1 MPDGLLSLLL
11 LGELACCVGALY
23 RLQPADIRF
32 GEAVCRALALTLAG
46 LGLAIQLLFA
56 LHLTRFPWLLDA
68 AVCGLCAAGLLR
80 GRRRFLAELGHAL
93 RLAAHFPSAWVLCA
107 AAAGLGVTVW
117 VAPPTNWDSMT
128 YNLSRVLVMMR
139 ENTLAPAHVATF
151 RQLSFSPGFD
161 LLHWF
166 FLRYGTDRAIAA
178 FSLTAYLAI
187 LSGTFALA
195 RRRGDAAF
203 ALRAALV
210 VGSLTLLPLEAVST
224 KNDIGAAAM
233 AVACLAT
240 AGGLLDRPALGRLA
254 LLLAFAFYG
263 ISTKSHFALFGG
275 PCVALVLWARR
286 RELRAALARAWAASR
301 PRLAGTSLLLAAA
314 LCLCLASQ
322 WVNLA
327 RFGDPFGPRA
337 AVALHEN
344 ADGLHGAAANL
355 TRYALDVLDL
365 PGRAWFTARRDLHG
379 ALFGS
384 GKGPGA
390 SMDFHAFYAPGNALR
405 EDAAW
410 FGLLGGLLVVP
421 CVAAG
426 LFRRDDLLCRLA
438 AMSLTVFALLVAYKI
453 TWFSY
458 NNRFFT
464 LFFAASAPCLV
475 AARRVWHD
483 RRLLRLPLLAVAAA
497 TLAAAVLA
505 NQDRPLLDARYLPE
519 ADPPFAPSILDRP
532 GTRRDAYAAFF
543 NAPLLLDY
551 LSDGIYPGGKG
562 LLVTGKD
569 SVIYPVL
576 FYARAQDW
584 VVAGPDAPV
593 AALGDIPFDTRD
605 CRALR
610 EAVTRFDV
618 TVVMENEQAKAC
630 LTGEKPIMRTR
641 APWGEALVFTAGRNA
656 VRP

>member
-1 MPDGLLSLLL
+1 MPEGLLSLLL
-11 LGELACCVGALY
+11 LGELACCVAAVL

-46 LGLAIQLLFA
+46 LGIAVQLLFA
-56 LHLTRFPWLLDA
+56 LHLARFPWLLDA
-68 AVCGLCAAGLLR
+68 AVCGLCAAGLTR
-80 GRRRFLAELGHAL
+80 GERRVLPELGHAL
-93 RLAAHFPSAWVLCA
+93 RLAAHMPSAWLLGA
-107 AAAGLGVTVW
+107 AMAGLGVTVW

-128 YNLSRVLVMMR
+128 YNLARVLVMMR
-139 ENTLAPAHVATF
+139 ENTLAPAHYGTF

-178 FSLTAYLAI
+178 FSLTAYLAA

-203 ALRAALV
+203 ALRTALV
-210 VGSLTLLPLEAVST
+210 VASLTLLPLEAVST

-233 AVACLAT
+233 AVACLVA

-254 LLLAFAFYG
+254 LLLVFAFYG

-275 PCVALVLWARR
+275 PCVALVLWVRR

-301 PRLAGTSLLLAAA
+301 PRFAGASLLLAAT
-314 LCLCLASQ
+314 LCLCLFSQ

-344 ADGLHGAAANL
+344 ADGLRGAAANL
-355 TRYALDVLDL
+355 TRYALDVLDI

-379 ALFGS
+379 ALFGP

-390 SMDFHAFYAPGNALR
+390 SMDFHAAYAPGNALR

-410 FGLLGGLLVVP
+410 FGLLGGLLVAP

-426 LFRRDDLLCRLA
+426 LFRRDDLLCRIVAASLA
-438 AMSLTVFALLVAYKI
+438 AFALLVACKI

-483 RRLLRLPLLAVAAA
+483 RRLLRLPILAVAAT

-551 LSDGIYPGGKG
+551 LADGIYPGGKG

-569 SVIYPVL
+569 SVIYPIL
-576 FYARAQDW
+576 FYASAQDW
-584 VVAGPDAPV
+584 VVAGPDAPM
-593 AALGDIPFDTRD
+593 AALGDASFDTRD
-605 CRALR
+605 CQALR
-610 EAVTRFDV
+610 TAVARFDV
-618 TVVMENEQAKAC
+618 TVVMENEQAEAC
-630 LTGEKPIMRTR
+630 LAGEKPVLRTR
-641 APWGEALVFTAGRNA
+641 APWGEALVYTAGRNA